1 MVRFLL
7 WASQSTKTTD
17 QEAPCFPNRFSP
29 FTASRAALAIPIEL
43 QKREQALSDPHRI
56 MVEPPAHLHP
66 TDLQQAPA
74 ELLLTNLRTGMRLH
88 TKFQVMKYNV
98 NPKYFCLHYLKGN
111 IYTYRRWISDNCQ
124 QGTLI
129 WAYPIHMFCP
139 LHSLVGSH
147 RLVKLKTLSL
157 PQKIKMYIYQ
167 KVKQLFGF
175 SQTIYTDIE
184 VLIFQSSHKSNLLK
198 SWCSDKN

>member
-74 ELLLTNLRTGMRLH
+74 ELLLTNLCTGMRLH

-111 IYTYRRWISDNCQ
+111 IYTYRRWISDNYQ

-129 WAYPIHMFCP
+129 WAYPHTYVLLLALACWFSSTC
-139 LHSLVGSH
+139 
-147 RLVKLKTLSL
+147 KTQNTQFTTKNNDVYL
-157 PQKIKMYIYQ
+157 PE
-167 KVKQLFGF
+167 
-175 SQTIYTDIE
+175 S
-184 VLIFQSSHKSNLLK
+184 
-198 SWCSDKN
+198 

>member
-1 MVRFLL
+1 MGVVVHKDDGPGSPLL
-7 WASQSTKTTD
+7 PEQI
-17 QEAPCFPNRFSP
+17 FSVHS
-29 FTASRAALAIPIEL
+29 FQGGLSYTYRATE
-43 QKREQALSDPHRI
+43 E
-56 MVEPPAHLHP
+56 
-66 TDLQQAPA
+66 
-74 ELLLTNLRTGMRLH
+74 RTGIIRPTQDNGGATSTLTPH
-88 TKFQVMKYNV
+88 WSTTSTCWTSPDKFMHWNATPYKVLGNEIPV

-167 KVKQLFGF
+167 KVK
-175 SQTIYTDIE
+175 
-184 VLIFQSSHKSNLLK
+184 
-198 SWCSDKN
+198 